1 MFFFTDFWSIKRSW
15 NIFWEKQ
22 GHQKTVRKSWQK
34 SILSSLCMTN
44 DMQTT
49 HLRMALVR
57 SDVCGCLGAW
67 KCSANPLVGLLG
79 RIKLWSRWLVSMVVF
94 FYLLWGRMIQSLL
107 CNKNVRWKPPRCE
120 PLHLPLFLCS
130 SIREEH
136 FCRTSALCHRCAALL
151 LWQWPH
157 LQLVT
162 WMIQRILGALISA
175 TYAVGYLGFLSVLI
189 NLATR
194 LTIRISGGAGFL
206 YIINCKYQLYLSV
219 GTWFHFWFVI
229 GDASLK
235 RNDGPDD

>member
-34 SILSSLCMTN
+34 SILSSLCIIWQMTCKRHISGWPWLEV
-44 DMQTT
+44 MFVV
-49 HLRMALVR
+49 ALVLENVLR
-57 SDVCGCLGAW
+57 IR
-67 KCSANPLVGLLG
+67 LLG
-79 RIKLWSRWLVSMVVF
+79 SLVESSCDQGVWFQWWFF

-162 WMIQRILGALISA
+162 WMIQRILGAPISA
-175 TYAVGYLGFLSVLI
+175 TYALGYLGFYPFWS
-189 NLATR
+189 TWPP
-194 LTIRISGGAGFL
+194 GWL
-206 YIINCKYQLYLSV
+206 YESQVVQDFFI
-219 GTWFHFWFVI
+219 
-229 GDASLK
+229 
-235 RNDGPDD
+235 